1 MQWTKPPS
9 VRHTEVSEVEH
20 ASNAVHEDGVKRGV
34 ITKHLGGTIAIFV
47 LAHDLTSLSSM
58 PAMAILI
65 EASAA

>member
-1 MQWTKPPS
+1 
-9 VRHTEVSEVEH
+9 V
-20 ASNAVHEDGVKRGV
+20 
-34 ITKHLGGTIAIFV
+34 GGTIAIFV